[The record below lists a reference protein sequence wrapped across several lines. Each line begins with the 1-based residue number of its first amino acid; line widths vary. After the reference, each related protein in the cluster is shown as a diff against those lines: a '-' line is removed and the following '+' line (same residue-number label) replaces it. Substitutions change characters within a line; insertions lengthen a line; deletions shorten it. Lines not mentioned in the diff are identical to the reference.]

1 MKEKKSIF
9 IWNRKRAA
17 AAIVVIAAI
26 LILTAFTAYGS
37 GADTLGITLGVLLG
51 IGAGVFVLL
60 NIRLGK
66 VLSAVLYLLLP
77 LAVVCALENYTHVI
91 TDLAP
96 LILVLNL
103 LFFYVLYGLLAALT
117 GSVSMGFKL
126 ATLVPML
133 FGLTNYFVVSFRGS
147 PIVPWDLLSLG
158 TAVSVA
164 DNYEFVLSWKAF
176 YSILA
181 FLWMILISSKSTVKL
196 GRKKLRVISIAAY
209 AVLMGLYVGEIQNS
223 AVQSFFGMDTTL
235 FTLNVLYRN
244 NGIAAAFLG
253 NLRFLNIEQPSGY
266 SVEKVE
272 ELMQQVEASAE
283 NETEA
288 AGTEAAATQ
297 VGTDATAETEAAA
310 VQDKKNA
317 AGETKQTDAA
327 QTETAATTD
336 QSETQQSGSGTS
348 ATAETTKSTTTGQ
361 YPNIVVIM
369 DEAFSDLSVWGDF
382 ATSEEVMPFFKSLQ
396 QEAVGGEV
404 YVSVKG
410 GNTANTEFEF
420 LTGDTMG
427 FLPKGSVPY
436 QQYINDETPS
446 LASYLKTLG
455 YSTTAIHPYN
465 RSGWDRDTVYENFG
479 FDEFL
484 DKDSFS
490 SPYRL
495 RGYISDK
502 SAFDKI
508 KEQFSIK
515 GDDERKFI
523 FEVTMQNHGGYSR
536 ETPDFNIYLTL
547 PEVTNKT
554 TSVVATEK
562 YLTLINQTDRAL
574 EELINYFKEQEE
586 PVIVV
591 MFGDHQPSDYIT
603 NVIQRICGVTAS
615 DSLADLEQ
623 GYRVPFMMWSNYGLE
638 HKYYDGIS
646 VNYLSSILM
655 ENAGIPLTGYQTFL
669 KNLME
674 TLPVINANV
683 YRDADGNFYN
693 YEDDAYSEELND
705 YQMLQYNHLVDKKH
719 RDSTF
724 FGS

>member
-1 MKEKKSIF
+1 MNKKKSIF
-9 IWNRKRAA
+9 IWNRKQAA
-17 AAIVVIAAI
+17 AAIVATAAI

-37 GADTLGITLGVLLG
+37 GMDTLGITLGVLLG
-51 IGAGVFVLL
+51 IAAGAFVLL
-60 NIRLGK
+60 NIRFGK
-66 VLSAVLYLLLP
+66 ILSAMLYLLLP

-103 LFFYVLYGLLAALT
+103 LFFYVLYGLLTALT
-117 GSVSMGFKL
+117 GSVRMGFRL

-147 PIVPWDLLSLG
+147 PIVPWDLLSFG
-158 TAVSVA
+158 TAASVA

-176 YSILA
+176 YSVLA
-181 FLWMILISSKSTVKL
+181 FIWMILLSSKSTVKL

-209 AVLMGLYVGEIQNS
+209 VALMFLYVGEIQNS

-266 SVEKVE
+266 SVDKVE
-272 ELMQQVEASAE
+272 ALMKQVEADEQGEEDAK
-283 NETEA
+283 NEPETDAQGE
-288 AGTEAAATQ
+288 TVQATQ
-297 VGTDATAETEAAA
+297 AETNATAETEAPA
-310 VQDKKNA
+310 
-317 AGETKQTDAA
+317 
-327 QTETAATTD
+327 
-336 QSETQQSGSGTS
+336 SS
-348 ATAETTKSTTTGQ
+348 GQ

-369 DEAFSDLSVWGDF
+369 NEAFSDLSVWGDF

-396 QEAVGGEV
+396 QEAVGGEL

-427 FLPKGSVPY
+427 FLPKGSIPY

-465 RSGWDRDTVYENFG
+465 RTGWDRDTVYEKFG

-508 KEQFSIK
+508 REQFSIK

-547 PEVTNKT
+547 PEVTGKT

-574 EELINYFKEQEE
+574 EELIDYFKEQDE

-603 NVIQRICGVTAS
+603 NVIQRICGATTS

-623 GYRVPFMMWSNYGLE
+623 GYRVPFVMWSNYGLE

-669 KNLME
+669 KKLME

-693 YEDDAYSEELND
+693 YEDDAYSGELKD

-719 RDSTF
+719 RDDAF

>member
-1 MKEKKSIF
+1 MNKKKSIF
-9 IWNRKRAA
+9 IWNRKQAA
-17 AAIVVIAAI
+17 AAIVATAAI

-37 GADTLGITLGVLLG
+37 GMDTLGITLGVLLG
-51 IGAGVFVLL
+51 IAAGAFVLL
-60 NIRLGK
+60 NIRFGK
-66 VLSAVLYLLLP
+66 ILSAMLYLLLP

-103 LFFYVLYGLLAALT
+103 LFFYVLYGLLTALT
-117 GSVSMGFKL
+117 GSVRMGFRL

-147 PIVPWDLLSLG
+147 PIVPWDLLSFG
-158 TAVSVA
+158 TAASVA

-176 YSILA
+176 YSVLA
-181 FLWMILISSKSTVKL
+181 FIWMILLSSKSTVRL

-209 AVLMGLYVGEIQNS
+209 AALMFLYVGEIQNS

-266 SVEKVE
+266 SVDKVE
-272 ELMQQVEASAE
+272 ALMKQVEADEQDEEDAK
-283 NETEA
+283 NEPETDAQGE
-288 AGTEAAATQ
+288 TVQATQ
-297 VGTDATAETEAAA
+297 GETNATAETEAPA
-310 VQDKKNA
+310 
-317 AGETKQTDAA
+317 
-327 QTETAATTD
+327 
-336 QSETQQSGSGTS
+336 SS
-348 ATAETTKSTTTGQ
+348 GQ

-369 DEAFSDLSVWGDF
+369 NEAFSDLSVWGDF

-396 QEAVGGEV
+396 QEAVGGEL

-427 FLPKGSVPY
+427 FLPKGSIPY

-465 RSGWDRDTVYENFG
+465 RTGWDRDTVYEKFG

-508 KEQFSIK
+508 REQFSIK

-547 PEVTNKT
+547 PEVTGKT

-574 EELINYFKEQEE
+574 EELIDYFKEQDE

-603 NVIQRICGVTAS
+603 NVIQRICGATTS

-623 GYRVPFMMWSNYGLE
+623 GYRVPFVMWSNYGLE

-646 VNYLSSILM
+646 VNYLSGILM

-669 KNLME
+669 KKLME

-693 YEDDAYSEELND
+693 YEDDAYSGELKD

-719 RDSTF
+719 RDDAF

>member
-1 MKEKKSIF
+1 MNKKKSIF
-9 IWNRKRAA
+9 IWNRKQAA
-17 AAIVVIAAI
+17 AAIVATAAI

-37 GADTLGITLGVLLG
+37 GMDTLGITLGVLLG
-51 IGAGVFVLL
+51 IAAGAFVLL
-60 NIRLGK
+60 NIRFGK
-66 VLSAVLYLLLP
+66 ILSAMLYLLLP

-103 LFFYVLYGLLAALT
+103 LFFYVLYGLLTALT
-117 GSVSMGFKL
+117 GSVRMGFRL

-147 PIVPWDLLSLG
+147 PIVPWDLLSFG
-158 TAVSVA
+158 TAASVA

-176 YSILA
+176 YSVLA
-181 FLWMILISSKSTVKL
+181 FIWMILLSSKSTVRL

-209 AVLMGLYVGEIQNS
+209 AALMFLYVGEIQNS

-266 SVEKVE
+266 SVDKVE
-272 ELMQQVEASAE
+272 ALMKQVEADEQDEEDAK
-283 NETEA
+283 NEPETDAQGE
-288 AGTEAAATQ
+288 TVQATQ
-297 VGTDATAETEAAA
+297 GETNATAETEAPA
-310 VQDKKNA
+310 
-317 AGETKQTDAA
+317 
-327 QTETAATTD
+327 
-336 QSETQQSGSGTS
+336 SS
-348 ATAETTKSTTTGQ
+348 GQ

-369 DEAFSDLSVWGDF
+369 NEAFSDLSVWGDF

-396 QEAVGGEV
+396 QEAVGGEL

-427 FLPKGSVPY
+427 FLPKGSIPY

-465 RSGWDRDTVYENFG
+465 RTGWDRDTVYEKFG

-508 KEQFSIK
+508 REQFSIK

-547 PEVTNKT
+547 PEVTGKT

-574 EELINYFKEQEE
+574 EELIDYFKEQDE

-603 NVIQRICGVTAS
+603 NVIQRICGATTS

-623 GYRVPFMMWSNYGLE
+623 GYRVPFVMWSNYGLE

-646 VNYLSSILM
+646 VNYLSGILM

-669 KNLME
+669 KKLME

-693 YEDDAYSEELND
+693 YEDDAYSGELKD

-719 RDSTF
+719 RDDTF

>member
-1 MKEKKSIF
+1 MNKKKSIF
-9 IWNRKRAA
+9 IWNRKQAA
-17 AAIVVIAAI
+17 AAIVATAAI

-37 GADTLGITLGVLLG
+37 GMDTLGITFGVLLG
-51 IGAGVFVLL
+51 IAAGAFVLL
-60 NIRLGK
+60 NIRFGK
-66 VLSAVLYLLLP
+66 ILSAMMYLLLP

-103 LFFYVLYGLLAALT
+103 LFFYVLYGLLTALT
-117 GSVSMGFKL
+117 GSVRMGFRL

-133 FGLTNYFVVSFRGS
+133 FGLTNYFVVSFCGS
-147 PIVPWDLLSLG
+147 PIVPWDLLSFG
-158 TAVSVA
+158 TAASVA

-176 YSILA
+176 YSVLA
-181 FLWMILISSKSTVKL
+181 FIWMILLSSKSTVRL

-209 AVLMGLYVGEIQNS
+209 AALMFLYVGEIQNS

-266 SVEKVE
+266 SVDKVE
-272 ELMQQVEASAE
+272 ALMKQVEE
-283 NETEA
+283 NAKNEPETDAQGE
-288 AGTEAAATQ
+288 TVQATQ
-297 VGTDATAETEAAA
+297 AETNATAETEAPA
-310 VQDKKNA
+310 
-317 AGETKQTDAA
+317 
-327 QTETAATTD
+327 
-336 QSETQQSGSGTS
+336 SS
-348 ATAETTKSTTTGQ
+348 GQ

-369 DEAFSDLSVWGDF
+369 NEAFSDLSVWGDF

-396 QEAVGGEV
+396 QEAVGGEL

-427 FLPKGSVPY
+427 FLPKGSIPY

-465 RSGWDRDTVYENFG
+465 RTGWDRDTVYEKFG

-508 KEQFSIK
+508 REQFSIK

-547 PEVTNKT
+547 PEVTGKT

-574 EELINYFKEQEE
+574 EELIDYFKEQDE

-603 NVIQRICGVTAS
+603 NVIQRICGATTS

-623 GYRVPFMMWSNYGLE
+623 GYRVPFVMWSNYGLE

-669 KNLME
+669 KKLME

-693 YEDDAYSEELND
+693 YEDDAYSGELKD

-719 RDSTF
+719 RDDAF

>member
-1 MKEKKSIF
+1 MNKKKSIF
-9 IWNRKRAA
+9 IWNRKQAA
-17 AAIVVIAAI
+17 AAIVATAAI

-37 GADTLGITLGVLLG
+37 GMDTLGITLGVLLG
-51 IGAGVFVLL
+51 IAAGAFVLL
-60 NIRLGK
+60 NIRFGK
-66 VLSAVLYLLLP
+66 ILSAMMYLLLP

-103 LFFYVLYGLLAALT
+103 LFFYVLYGLLTALT
-117 GSVSMGFKL
+117 GSVRMGFRL

-147 PIVPWDLLSLG
+147 PIVPWDLLSFG
-158 TAVSVA
+158 TAASVA

-176 YSILA
+176 YSVLA
-181 FLWMILISSKSTVKL
+181 FIWMILLSSKSTVRL

-209 AVLMGLYVGEIQNS
+209 AALMFLYVGEIQNS

-266 SVEKVE
+266 SVDKVE
-272 ELMQQVEASAE
+272 ALMKQVEADEQGEEDAK
-283 NETEA
+283 NEPETDAQGE
-288 AGTEAAATQ
+288 TVQATQ
-297 VGTDATAETEAAA
+297 AETNATAETEAPA
-310 VQDKKNA
+310 
-317 AGETKQTDAA
+317 
-327 QTETAATTD
+327 
-336 QSETQQSGSGTS
+336 SS
-348 ATAETTKSTTTGQ
+348 GQ

-369 DEAFSDLSVWGDF
+369 NEAFSDLSVWGDF

-396 QEAVGGEV
+396 QEAVGGEL

-427 FLPKGSVPY
+427 FLPKGSIPY

-465 RSGWDRDTVYENFG
+465 RTGWDRDTVYEKFG

-508 KEQFSIK
+508 REQFSIK

-547 PEVTNKT
+547 PEVTGKT

-574 EELINYFKEQEE
+574 EELIDYFKEQDE

-603 NVIQRICGVTAS
+603 NVIQRICGATTS

-623 GYRVPFMMWSNYGLE
+623 GYRVPFVMWSNYGLE

-669 KNLME
+669 KKLME

-693 YEDDAYSEELND
+693 YEDDAYSGELKD

-719 RDSTF
+719 RDDAF

>member
-1 MKEKKSIF
+1 MNKKKSIF
-9 IWNRKRAA
+9 IWNRKQAA
-17 AAIVVIAAI
+17 AAIVATAAI

-37 GADTLGITLGVLLG
+37 GMDTLGITLGVLLG
-51 IGAGVFVLL
+51 IAAGAFVLL
-60 NIRLGK
+60 NIRFGK
-66 VLSAVLYLLLP
+66 ILSAMLYLLLP

-103 LFFYVLYGLLAALT
+103 LFFYVLYGLLTALT
-117 GSVSMGFKL
+117 GSVRMGFRL

-147 PIVPWDLLSLG
+147 PIVPWDLLSFG
-158 TAVSVA
+158 TAASVA

-176 YSILA
+176 YSVLA
-181 FLWMILISSKSTVKL
+181 FIWMILLSSKSTVRL

-209 AVLMGLYVGEIQNS
+209 AALMFLYVGEIQNS

-266 SVEKVE
+266 SVDKVE
-272 ELMQQVEASAE
+272 ALMKQVEADEQGEEDAK
-283 NETEA
+283 NEPETDAQGE
-288 AGTEAAATQ
+288 TVQATQ
-297 VGTDATAETEAAA
+297 AETNATAETEAPA
-310 VQDKKNA
+310 
-317 AGETKQTDAA
+317 
-327 QTETAATTD
+327 
-336 QSETQQSGSGTS
+336 SS
-348 ATAETTKSTTTGQ
+348 GQ

-369 DEAFSDLSVWGDF
+369 NEAFSDLSVWGDF

-396 QEAVGGEV
+396 QEAVGGEL

-427 FLPKGSVPY
+427 FLPKGSIPY

-465 RSGWDRDTVYENFG
+465 RTGWDRDTVYEKFG

-508 KEQFSIK
+508 REQFSIK

-547 PEVTNKT
+547 PEVTGKT

-574 EELINYFKEQEE
+574 EELIDYFKEQDE

-603 NVIQRICGVTAS
+603 NVIQRICGATTS

-623 GYRVPFMMWSNYGLE
+623 GYRVPFVMWSNYGLE

-669 KNLME
+669 KKLME

-693 YEDDAYSEELND
+693 YEDDAYSGELKD

-719 RDSTF
+719 RDDAF

>member
-1 MKEKKSIF
+1 MNKKKSIF
-9 IWNRKRAA
+9 IWNRKQAA
-17 AAIVVIAAI
+17 AAIVATAAI

-37 GADTLGITLGVLLG
+37 GMDTLGITFGVLLG
-51 IGAGVFVLL
+51 IAAGAFVLL
-60 NIRLGK
+60 NIRFGK
-66 VLSAVLYLLLP
+66 ILSAMMYLLLP

-103 LFFYVLYGLLAALT
+103 LFFYVLYGLLTALT
-117 GSVSMGFKL
+117 GSVRMGFRL

-147 PIVPWDLLSLG
+147 PIVPWDLLSFG
-158 TAVSVA
+158 TAASVA

-176 YSILA
+176 YSVLA
-181 FLWMILISSKSTVKL
+181 FIWMILLSSKSTVRL

-209 AVLMGLYVGEIQNS
+209 AALMFLYVGEIQNS

-266 SVEKVE
+266 SVDKVE
-272 ELMQQVEASAE
+272 ALMKQVEE
-283 NETEA
+283 NAKNEPETDAQGE
-288 AGTEAAATQ
+288 TVQATQ
-297 VGTDATAETEAAA
+297 GETVQATQAETNATAETEAPA
-310 VQDKKNA
+310 
-317 AGETKQTDAA
+317 
-327 QTETAATTD
+327 
-336 QSETQQSGSGTS
+336 SS
-348 ATAETTKSTTTGQ
+348 GQ

-369 DEAFSDLSVWGDF
+369 NEAFSDLSVWGDF

-396 QEAVGGEV
+396 QEAVGGEL

-427 FLPKGSVPY
+427 FLPKGSIPY

-465 RSGWDRDTVYENFG
+465 RTGWDRDTVYEKFG

-508 KEQFSIK
+508 REQFSIK

-547 PEVTNKT
+547 PEVTGKT

-574 EELINYFKEQEE
+574 EELIDYFKEQDE

-603 NVIQRICGVTAS
+603 NVIQRICGATTS

-623 GYRVPFMMWSNYGLE
+623 GYRVPFVMWSNYGLE

-669 KNLME
+669 KKLME

-693 YEDDAYSEELND
+693 YEDDAYSGELKD

-719 RDSTF
+719 RDDAF

>member
-1 MKEKKSIF
+1 MNKKKSIF
-9 IWNRKRAA
+9 IWNRKQAA
-17 AAIVVIAAI
+17 AAIVATAAI

-37 GADTLGITLGVLLG
+37 GMDTLGITLGVLLG
-51 IGAGVFVLL
+51 IAAGAFVLL
-60 NIRLGK
+60 DIRFGK
-66 VLSAVLYLLLP
+66 ILSAMLYLLLP

-103 LFFYVLYGLLAALT
+103 LFFYVLYGLLTALT
-117 GSVSMGFKL
+117 GSVRMGFRL

-147 PIVPWDLLSLG
+147 PIVPWDLLSFG
-158 TAVSVA
+158 TAASVA

-176 YSILA
+176 YSVLA
-181 FLWMILISSKSTVKL
+181 FIWMILLSSKSTVKL

-209 AVLMGLYVGEIQNS
+209 AALMFLYVGEIQNS

-266 SVEKVE
+266 SVDKVE
-272 ELMQQVEASAE
+272 ALMKQVEADEQGEGDAK
-283 NETEA
+283 NEPETDAQGE
-288 AGTEAAATQ
+288 TVQATQ
-297 VGTDATAETEAAA
+297 AETNATAETEAPA
-310 VQDKKNA
+310 
-317 AGETKQTDAA
+317 
-327 QTETAATTD
+327 
-336 QSETQQSGSGTS
+336 SS
-348 ATAETTKSTTTGQ
+348 GQ

-369 DEAFSDLSVWGDF
+369 NEAFSDLSVWGDF

-396 QEAVGGEV
+396 QEAVGGEL

-427 FLPKGSVPY
+427 FLPKGSIPY

-465 RSGWDRDTVYENFG
+465 RTGWDRDTVYEKFG

-508 KEQFSIK
+508 REQFSIK

-547 PEVTNKT
+547 PEVTGKT

-574 EELINYFKEQEE
+574 EELIDYFKEQDE

-603 NVIQRICGVTAS
+603 NVIQRICGATTS

-623 GYRVPFMMWSNYGLE
+623 GYRVPFVMWSNYGLE

-669 KNLME
+669 KKLME

-693 YEDDAYSEELND
+693 YEDDAYSGELKD

-719 RDSTF
+719 RDDAF

>member
-1 MKEKKSIF
+1 MNKKKSIF
-9 IWNRKRAA
+9 IWNKKQAA
-17 AAIVVIAAI
+17 AAIVATAAI

-37 GADTLGITLGVLLG
+37 GMDTLGITLGVLLG
-51 IGAGVFVLL
+51 IAAGAFVLL
-60 NIRLGK
+60 DIRFGK
-66 VLSAVLYLLLP
+66 ILSAMLYLMLP

-103 LFFYVLYGLLAALT
+103 LFFYVLYGLLTALT
-117 GSVSMGFKL
+117 GSVRMGFRF

-147 PIVPWDLLSLG
+147 PIVPWDLLSFG
-158 TAVSVA
+158 TAASVA

-176 YSILA
+176 YSVLA
-181 FLWMILISSKSTVKL
+181 FIWMILLSSKSTVKL

-209 AVLMGLYVGEIQNS
+209 AALMFLYVGEIQNS

-266 SVEKVE
+266 SVDKVE
-272 ELMQQVEASAE
+272 ALMKQVEVDEQGEEDAK
-283 NETEA
+283 NEPETDAQGE
-288 AGTEAAATQ
+288 TVQATQ
-297 VGTDATAETEAAA
+297 AKTNATAETEAPAS
-310 VQDKKNA
+310 
-317 AGETKQTDAA
+317 
-327 QTETAATTD
+327 
-336 QSETQQSGSGTS
+336 SE
-348 ATAETTKSTTTGQ
+348 Q

-369 DEAFSDLSVWGDF
+369 NEAFSDLSVWGDF
-382 ATSEEVMPFFKSLQ
+382 VTSEEVMPFFKSLQ
-396 QEAVGGEV
+396 QEAVGGEL

-427 FLPKGSVPY
+427 FLPKGSIPY

-465 RSGWDRDTVYENFG
+465 RTGWDRDTVYEKFG

-508 KEQFSIK
+508 REQFSIK

-547 PEVTNKT
+547 PEVTGKT

-574 EELINYFKEQEE
+574 EELIDYFKEQDE

-603 NVIQRICGVTAS
+603 NVIQRICGATTS

-623 GYRVPFMMWSNYGLE
+623 GYRVPFVMWSNYGLE

-669 KNLME
+669 KKLME

-693 YEDDAYSEELND
+693 YEDDAYSGELKD

-719 RDSTF
+719 RDDTF

>member
-1 MKEKKSIF
+1 MNKKKSIF
-9 IWNRKRAA
+9 IWNRKQAA
-17 AAIVVIAAI
+17 AAIVATAAI

-37 GADTLGITLGVLLG
+37 GMDTLGITLGVLLG
-51 IGAGVFVLL
+51 IAAGAFVLL
-60 NIRLGK
+60 NIRFGK
-66 VLSAVLYLLLP
+66 ILSAMLYLLLP

-103 LFFYVLYGLLAALT
+103 LFFYVLYGLLTALT
-117 GSVSMGFKL
+117 GSVRMGFRL

-147 PIVPWDLLSLG
+147 PIVPWDLLSFG
-158 TAVSVA
+158 TAASVA

-176 YSILA
+176 YSVLA
-181 FLWMILISSKSTVKL
+181 FIWMILLSSKSTVKL

-209 AVLMGLYVGEIQNS
+209 AALMFLYVGEIQNS

-266 SVEKVE
+266 SVDKVE
-272 ELMQQVEASAE
+272 ALMKQVEADEQGEEDAK
-283 NETEA
+283 NEPETDAQGE
-288 AGTEAAATQ
+288 TVQATQ
-297 VGTDATAETEAAA
+297 GETNATAETEAPA
-310 VQDKKNA
+310 
-317 AGETKQTDAA
+317 
-327 QTETAATTD
+327 
-336 QSETQQSGSGTS
+336 SS
-348 ATAETTKSTTTGQ
+348 GQ

-369 DEAFSDLSVWGDF
+369 NEAFSDLSVWGDF

-396 QEAVGGEV
+396 QEAVGGEL

-427 FLPKGSVPY
+427 FLPKGSIPY

-465 RSGWDRDTVYENFG
+465 RTGWDRDTVYEKFG

-508 KEQFSIK
+508 REQFSIK

-547 PEVTNKT
+547 PEVTGKT

-574 EELINYFKEQEE
+574 EELIDYFKEQDE

-603 NVIQRICGVTAS
+603 NVIQRICGATTS

-623 GYRVPFMMWSNYGLE
+623 GYRVPFVMWSNYGLE

-669 KNLME
+669 KKLME

-693 YEDDAYSEELND
+693 YEDDAYSGELKD

-719 RDSTF
+719 RDDTF

>member
-1 MKEKKSIF
+1 MNKKKSIF
-9 IWNRKRAA
+9 IWNRKQAA
-17 AAIVVIAAI
+17 AAIVATAAI

-37 GADTLGITLGVLLG
+37 GMDTLGITFGVLLG
-51 IGAGVFVLL
+51 IAAGAFVLL
-60 NIRLGK
+60 NIRFGK
-66 VLSAVLYLLLP
+66 ILSAMLYLLLP

-103 LFFYVLYGLLAALT
+103 LFFYVLYGLLTALT
-117 GSVSMGFKL
+117 GSVRMGFRF

-147 PIVPWDLLSLG
+147 PIVPWDLLSFG
-158 TAVSVA
+158 TAASVA

-176 YSILA
+176 YSVLA
-181 FLWMILISSKSTVKL
+181 FIWMILLSSKSTVKL

-209 AVLMGLYVGEIQNS
+209 AALMFLYVGEIQNS

-266 SVEKVE
+266 SVDKVE
-272 ELMQQVEASAE
+272 ALMKQVEVDEQGEEDAK
-283 NETEA
+283 NEPETDAQGE
-288 AGTEAAATQ
+288 TVQATQ
-297 VGTDATAETEAAA
+297 AKTNATAETEAPAS
-310 VQDKKNA
+310 
-317 AGETKQTDAA
+317 
-327 QTETAATTD
+327 
-336 QSETQQSGSGTS
+336 SE
-348 ATAETTKSTTTGQ
+348 Q

-369 DEAFSDLSVWGDF
+369 NEAFSDLSVWGDF
-382 ATSEEVMPFFKSLQ
+382 VTSEEVMPFFKSLQ
-396 QEAVGGEV
+396 QEAVGGEL

-427 FLPKGSVPY
+427 FLPKGSIPY

-465 RSGWDRDTVYENFG
+465 RTGWDRDTVYEKFG

-508 KEQFSIK
+508 REQFSIK

-547 PEVTNKT
+547 PEVTGKT

-574 EELINYFKEQEE
+574 EELIDYFKEQDE

-603 NVIQRICGVTAS
+603 NVIQRICGATTS

-623 GYRVPFMMWSNYGLE
+623 GYRVPFVMWSNYGLE

-669 KNLME
+669 KKLME

-693 YEDDAYSEELND
+693 YEDDAYSGELKD

-719 RDSTF
+719 RDDAF

>member
-1 MKEKKSIF
+1 MNKKKSIF
-9 IWNRKRAA
+9 IWNRKQAA
-17 AAIVVIAAI
+17 AAIVATAAI

-37 GADTLGITLGVLLG
+37 GMDTLGITLGVLLG
-51 IGAGVFVLL
+51 IAAGAFVLL
-60 NIRLGK
+60 NIRFGK
-66 VLSAVLYLLLP
+66 ILSAMLYLLLP

-103 LFFYVLYGLLAALT
+103 LFFYVLYGLLTALT
-117 GSVSMGFKL
+117 GSVRMGFRL

-147 PIVPWDLLSLG
+147 PIVPWDLLSFG
-158 TAVSVA
+158 TAASVA

-176 YSILA
+176 YSVLA
-181 FLWMILISSKSTVKL
+181 FIWMILLSSKSTVKL

-209 AVLMGLYVGEIQNS
+209 AALMFLYVGEIQNS

-266 SVEKVE
+266 SVDKVE
-272 ELMQQVEASAE
+272 ALMKQVEADEQGEEDAK
-283 NETEA
+283 NEPETDAQGE
-288 AGTEAAATQ
+288 TVQATQ
-297 VGTDATAETEAAA
+297 AETNATAETEAPA
-310 VQDKKNA
+310 
-317 AGETKQTDAA
+317 
-327 QTETAATTD
+327 
-336 QSETQQSGSGTS
+336 SS
-348 ATAETTKSTTTGQ
+348 GQ

-369 DEAFSDLSVWGDF
+369 NEAFSDLSVWGDF

-396 QEAVGGEV
+396 QEAVGGEL

-427 FLPKGSVPY
+427 FLPKGSIPY

-465 RSGWDRDTVYENFG
+465 RTGWDRDTVYEKFG

-508 KEQFSIK
+508 REQFSIK

-547 PEVTNKT
+547 PEVTGKT

-574 EELINYFKEQEE
+574 EELIDYFKEQDE

-603 NVIQRICGVTAS
+603 NVIQRICGATTS

-623 GYRVPFMMWSNYGLE
+623 GYRVPFVMWSNYGLE

-669 KNLME
+669 KKLME

-693 YEDDAYSEELND
+693 YEDDAYSGELKD

-719 RDSTF
+719 RDDMF

>member
-1 MKEKKSIF
+1 MNKKKSIF
-9 IWNRKRAA
+9 IWNRKQAA
-17 AAIVVIAAI
+17 AAIVATAAI

-37 GADTLGITLGVLLG
+37 GMDTLGITLGVLLG
-51 IGAGVFVLL
+51 IAAGAFVLL
-60 NIRLGK
+60 NIRFGK
-66 VLSAVLYLLLP
+66 ILSAMLYLLLP

-103 LFFYVLYGLLAALT
+103 LFFYVLYGLLTALT
-117 GSVSMGFKL
+117 GSVRMGFRL

-147 PIVPWDLLSLG
+147 PIVPWDLLSFG
-158 TAVSVA
+158 TAASVA

-176 YSILA
+176 YSVLA
-181 FLWMILISSKSTVKL
+181 FIWMILFSSKSTVKL

-209 AVLMGLYVGEIQNS
+209 AALMFLYVGEIQNS

-266 SVEKVE
+266 SVDKVE
-272 ELMQQVEASAE
+272 ALMKQVEADEQGEEDAK
-283 NETEA
+283 NEPETDAQGE
-288 AGTEAAATQ
+288 TVQATQ
-297 VGTDATAETEAAA
+297 AETNATAETEAPA
-310 VQDKKNA
+310 
-317 AGETKQTDAA
+317 
-327 QTETAATTD
+327 
-336 QSETQQSGSGTS
+336 SS
-348 ATAETTKSTTTGQ
+348 GQ

-369 DEAFSDLSVWGDF
+369 NEAFSDLSVWGDF

-396 QEAVGGEV
+396 QEAVGGEL

-427 FLPKGSVPY
+427 FLPKGSIPY

-465 RSGWDRDTVYENFG
+465 RTGWDRDTVYEKFG

-508 KEQFSIK
+508 REQFSIK

-547 PEVTNKT
+547 PEVTGKT

-574 EELINYFKEQEE
+574 EELIDYFKEQDE

-603 NVIQRICGVTAS
+603 NVIQRICGATTS

-623 GYRVPFMMWSNYGLE
+623 GYRVPFVMWSNYGLE

-669 KNLME
+669 KKLME

-693 YEDDAYSEELND
+693 YEDDAYSGELKD
-705 YQMLQYNHLVDKKH
+705 YQMLQYNHLVEKKH
-719 RDSTF
+719 RDDTF

>member
-1 MKEKKSIF
+1 MNKKKSIF
-9 IWNRKRAA
+9 IWNRKQAA
-17 AAIVVIAAI
+17 AAIVATAAI

-37 GADTLGITLGVLLG
+37 GMDTLGITLGVLLG
-51 IGAGVFVLL
+51 IAAGAFVLL
-60 NIRLGK
+60 DIRFGK
-66 VLSAVLYLLLP
+66 ILSAMLYLLLP

-103 LFFYVLYGLLAALT
+103 LFFYVLYGLLTALT
-117 GSVSMGFKL
+117 GSVRMGFRL

-147 PIVPWDLLSLG
+147 PIVPWDLLSFG
-158 TAVSVA
+158 TAASVA

-176 YSILA
+176 YSVLA
-181 FLWMILISSKSTVKL
+181 FIWMILLSSKSTVKL

-209 AVLMGLYVGEIQNS
+209 AALMFLYVGEIQNS

-266 SVEKVE
+266 SVDKVE
-272 ELMQQVEASAE
+272 ALMKQVEADEQGEGDAK
-283 NETEA
+283 NEPETDAQGE
-288 AGTEAAATQ
+288 TVQATQ
-297 VGTDATAETEAAA
+297 GETVQATQAETNATAETEAPA
-310 VQDKKNA
+310 
-317 AGETKQTDAA
+317 
-327 QTETAATTD
+327 
-336 QSETQQSGSGTS
+336 SS
-348 ATAETTKSTTTGQ
+348 GQ

-369 DEAFSDLSVWGDF
+369 NEAFSDLSVWGDF

-396 QEAVGGEV
+396 QEAVGGEL

-427 FLPKGSVPY
+427 FLPKGSIPY

-465 RSGWDRDTVYENFG
+465 RTGWDRDTVYEKFG

-508 KEQFSIK
+508 REQFSIK

-547 PEVTNKT
+547 PEVTGKT

-574 EELINYFKEQEE
+574 EELIDYFKEQDE

-603 NVIQRICGVTAS
+603 NVIQRICGATTS

-623 GYRVPFMMWSNYGLE
+623 GYRVPFVMWSNYGLE

-669 KNLME
+669 KKLME

-693 YEDDAYSEELND
+693 YEDDAYSGELKD

-719 RDSTF
+719 RDDAF

>member
-1 MKEKKSIF
+1 MNKKKSIF
-9 IWNRKRAA
+9 IWNRKQAA
-17 AAIVVIAAI
+17 AAIVATAAI

-37 GADTLGITLGVLLG
+37 GMDTLGITLGVLLG
-51 IGAGVFVLL
+51 IAAGAFVLL
-60 NIRLGK
+60 NIRFGK
-66 VLSAVLYLLLP
+66 ILSAMLYLLLP

-103 LFFYVLYGLLAALT
+103 LFFYVLYGLLTALT
-117 GSVSMGFKL
+117 GSVRMGFRL

-147 PIVPWDLLSLG
+147 PIVPWDLLSFG
-158 TAVSVA
+158 TAASVA

-176 YSILA
+176 YSVLA
-181 FLWMILISSKSTVKL
+181 FIWMILLSSKSTVRL

-209 AVLMGLYVGEIQNS
+209 AALMFLYVGEIQNS

-266 SVEKVE
+266 SVDKVE
-272 ELMQQVEASAE
+272 ALMKQVEADEQGEEDAK
-283 NETEA
+283 NEPETDAQGE
-288 AGTEAAATQ
+288 TVQATQ
-297 VGTDATAETEAAA
+297 AETVQATQGETVQATQGETNATAETEAPA
-310 VQDKKNA
+310 
-317 AGETKQTDAA
+317 
-327 QTETAATTD
+327 
-336 QSETQQSGSGTS
+336 SS
-348 ATAETTKSTTTGQ
+348 GQ

-369 DEAFSDLSVWGDF
+369 NEAFSDLSVWGDF

-396 QEAVGGEV
+396 QEAVGGEL

-427 FLPKGSVPY
+427 FLPKGSIPY

-465 RSGWDRDTVYENFG
+465 RTGWDRDTVYEKFG

-508 KEQFSIK
+508 REQFSIK

-547 PEVTNKT
+547 PEVTGKT

-574 EELINYFKEQEE
+574 EELIDYFKEQDE

-603 NVIQRICGVTAS
+603 NVIQRICGATTS

-623 GYRVPFMMWSNYGLE
+623 GYRVPFVMWSNYGLE

-669 KNLME
+669 KKLME

-693 YEDDAYSEELND
+693 YEDDAYSGELKD

-719 RDSTF
+719 RDDAF

>member
-1 MKEKKSIF
+1 MNKKKSIF
-9 IWNRKRAA
+9 IWNRKQAA
-17 AAIVVIAAI
+17 AAIVATAAI

-37 GADTLGITLGVLLG
+37 GKDTLGITLGVLLG
-51 IGAGVFVLL
+51 IAAGAFVLL
-60 NIRLGK
+60 NIRFGK
-66 VLSAVLYLLLP
+66 ILSAMLYLLLP

-103 LFFYVLYGLLAALT
+103 LFFYVLYGLLTALT
-117 GSVSMGFKL
+117 GSVRMGFRL

-147 PIVPWDLLSLG
+147 PIVPWDLLSFG
-158 TAVSVA
+158 TAASVA

-176 YSILA
+176 YSVLA
-181 FLWMILISSKSTVKL
+181 FIWMILLSSKSTVKL

-209 AVLMGLYVGEIQNS
+209 AALMFLYVGEIQNS

-266 SVEKVE
+266 SVDKVE
-272 ELMQQVEASAE
+272 ALMKQVEE
-283 NETEA
+283 NAKNEPETDAQGE
-288 AGTEAAATQ
+288 TVQATQ
-297 VGTDATAETEAAA
+297 GETVQATQGETVQATQGETNATAETEAPA
-310 VQDKKNA
+310 
-317 AGETKQTDAA
+317 
-327 QTETAATTD
+327 
-336 QSETQQSGSGTS
+336 SS
-348 ATAETTKSTTTGQ
+348 GQ

-369 DEAFSDLSVWGDF
+369 NEAFSDLSVWGDF

-396 QEAVGGEV
+396 QEAVGGEL

-427 FLPKGSVPY
+427 FLPKGSIPY

-465 RSGWDRDTVYENFG
+465 RTGWDRDTVYEKFG

-508 KEQFSIK
+508 REQFSIK

-547 PEVTNKT
+547 PEVTGKT

-574 EELINYFKEQEE
+574 EELIDYFKEQDE

-603 NVIQRICGVTAS
+603 NVIQRICGATTS

-623 GYRVPFMMWSNYGLE
+623 GYRVPFVMWSNYGLE

-669 KNLME
+669 KKLME

-693 YEDDAYSEELND
+693 YEDDAYSGELKD

-719 RDSTF
+719 RDDAF

>member
-1 MKEKKSIF
+1 MNKKKSIF
-9 IWNRKRAA
+9 IWNRKQAA
-17 AAIVVIAAI
+17 AAIVATAAI

-37 GADTLGITLGVLLG
+37 GMDTLGITLGVLLG
-51 IGAGVFVLL
+51 IAAGAFVLL
-60 NIRLGK
+60 NIRFGK
-66 VLSAVLYLLLP
+66 ILSAMLYLLLP

-103 LFFYVLYGLLAALT
+103 LFFYVLYGLLTALT
-117 GSVSMGFKL
+117 GSVRMGFRL

-147 PIVPWDLLSLG
+147 PIVPWDLLSFG
-158 TAVSVA
+158 TAASVA

-176 YSILA
+176 YSVLA
-181 FLWMILISSKSTVKL
+181 FIWMILFSSKSTVKL

-209 AVLMGLYVGEIQNS
+209 AALMFLYVGEIQNS

-266 SVEKVE
+266 SVDKVE
-272 ELMQQVEASAE
+272 ALMKQVEADEQGEEDAK
-283 NETEA
+283 NEPETDAQGE
-288 AGTEAAATQ
+288 TVQATQ
-297 VGTDATAETEAAA
+297 AETNATAETEAPA
-310 VQDKKNA
+310 
-317 AGETKQTDAA
+317 
-327 QTETAATTD
+327 
-336 QSETQQSGSGTS
+336 SS
-348 ATAETTKSTTTGQ
+348 GQ

-369 DEAFSDLSVWGDF
+369 NEAFSDLSVWGDF

-396 QEAVGGEV
+396 QEAVGGEL

-427 FLPKGSVPY
+427 FLPKGSIPY

-465 RSGWDRDTVYENFG
+465 RTGWDRDTVYEKFG

-508 KEQFSIK
+508 REQFSIK

-547 PEVTNKT
+547 PEVTGKT

-574 EELINYFKEQEE
+574 EELIDYFKEQDE

-603 NVIQRICGVTAS
+603 NVIQRICGATTS

-623 GYRVPFMMWSNYGLE
+623 GYRVPFVMWSNYGLE

-669 KNLME
+669 KKLME

-693 YEDDAYSEELND
+693 YEDDAYSGELKD

-719 RDSTF
+719 RDDTF

>member
-1 MKEKKSIF
+1 MNKKKSIF
-9 IWNRKRAA
+9 IWNRKQAA
-17 AAIVVIAAI
+17 AAIVATAAI

-37 GADTLGITLGVLLG
+37 GMDTLGITLGVLLG
-51 IGAGVFVLL
+51 IAAGAFVLL
-60 NIRLGK
+60 NIRFGK
-66 VLSAVLYLLLP
+66 ILSAMLYLLLP

-103 LFFYVLYGLLAALT
+103 LFFYVLYGLLTALT
-117 GSVSMGFKL
+117 GSVRMGFRL

-147 PIVPWDLLSLG
+147 PIVPWDLLSFG
-158 TAVSVA
+158 TAASVA

-176 YSILA
+176 YSVLA
-181 FLWMILISSKSTVKL
+181 FIWMILFSSKSTVKL

-209 AVLMGLYVGEIQNS
+209 AALMFLYVGEIQNS

-266 SVEKVE
+266 SVDKVE
-272 ELMQQVEASAE
+272 ALMKQVEADEQGEEDAK
-283 NETEA
+283 NEPETDAQGE
-288 AGTEAAATQ
+288 TVQATQ
-297 VGTDATAETEAAA
+297 AETNATAETEAPA
-310 VQDKKNA
+310 
-317 AGETKQTDAA
+317 
-327 QTETAATTD
+327 
-336 QSETQQSGSGTS
+336 SS
-348 ATAETTKSTTTGQ
+348 GQ

-369 DEAFSDLSVWGDF
+369 NEAFSDLSVWGDF

-396 QEAVGGEV
+396 QEAVGGEL

-427 FLPKGSVPY
+427 FLPKGSIPY

-465 RSGWDRDTVYENFG
+465 RTGWDRDTVYEKFG

-508 KEQFSIK
+508 REQFSIK

-547 PEVTNKT
+547 PEVTGKT

-574 EELINYFKEQEE
+574 EELIDYFKEQDE

-603 NVIQRICGVTAS
+603 NVIQRICGATTS

-623 GYRVPFMMWSNYGLE
+623 GYRVPFLMWSNYGLE

-669 KNLME
+669 KKLME

-693 YEDDAYSEELND
+693 YEDDAYSGELKD
-705 YQMLQYNHLVDKKH
+705 YQMLQYNHLVEKKH
-719 RDSTF
+719 RDDTF

>member
-1 MKEKKSIF
+1 MNKKKSIF
-9 IWNRKRAA
+9 IWNRKQAA
-17 AAIVVIAAI
+17 AAIVATAAI

-37 GADTLGITLGVLLG
+37 GMDTLGITLGMLLG
-51 IGAGVFVLL
+51 IAAGAFVLL
-60 NIRLGK
+60 NIRFGK
-66 VLSAVLYLLLP
+66 ILSAMLYLVLP

-103 LFFYVLYGLLAALT
+103 LFFYVLYGLLTALT
-117 GSVSMGFKL
+117 GSVRMGFRL

-147 PIVPWDLLSLG
+147 PIVPWDLLSFG
-158 TAVSVA
+158 TAASVA

-176 YSILA
+176 YSVLA
-181 FLWMILISSKSTVKL
+181 FIWMILLSSKSTVRL

-209 AVLMGLYVGEIQNS
+209 AALMFLYVGEIQNS

-266 SVEKVE
+266 SVDKVDA
-272 ELMQQVEASAE
+272 LMKQVEADEQGEEDAK
-283 NETEA
+283 NEPETDAQGEIVQ
-288 AGTEAAATQ
+288 ATQ
-297 VGTDATAETEAAA
+297 GETVQATQAETNATAETEAPA
-310 VQDKKNA
+310 
-317 AGETKQTDAA
+317 
-327 QTETAATTD
+327 
-336 QSETQQSGSGTS
+336 SS
-348 ATAETTKSTTTGQ
+348 GQ

-369 DEAFSDLSVWGDF
+369 NEAFSDLSVWGDF

-396 QEAVGGEV
+396 QEAVGGEL

-427 FLPKGSVPY
+427 FLPKGSIPY

-465 RSGWDRDTVYENFG
+465 RTGWDRDTVYEKFG

-508 KEQFSIK
+508 REQFSIK

-547 PEVTNKT
+547 PEVTGKT

-574 EELINYFKEQEE
+574 EELIDYFKEQDE

-603 NVIQRICGVTAS
+603 NVIQRICGATTS

-623 GYRVPFMMWSNYGLE
+623 GYRVPFVMWSNYGLE

-669 KNLME
+669 KKLME

-693 YEDDAYSEELND
+693 YEEDAYSGELKD

-719 RDSTF
+719 RDDAF

>member
-1 MKEKKSIF
+1 MNKKKSIF
-9 IWNRKRAA
+9 IWNRKQAA
-17 AAIVVIAAI
+17 AAIVATAAI

-37 GADTLGITLGVLLG
+37 GMDTLGITLGVLLG
-51 IGAGVFVLL
+51 IAAGAFVLL
-60 NIRLGK
+60 NIRFGK
-66 VLSAVLYLLLP
+66 ILSAMLYLLLP

-103 LFFYVLYGLLAALT
+103 LFFYVLYGLLTALT
-117 GSVSMGFKL
+117 GSVRMGFRL

-147 PIVPWDLLSLG
+147 PIVPWDLLSFG
-158 TAVSVA
+158 TAASVA

-176 YSILA
+176 YSVLA
-181 FLWMILISSKSTVKL
+181 FIWMILLSSKSTVKL

-209 AVLMGLYVGEIQNS
+209 AALMFLYVGEIQNS

-266 SVEKVE
+266 SVDKVE
-272 ELMQQVEASAE
+272 ALMKQLEADEQGEGDAK
-283 NETEA
+283 NEPETDAQGE
-288 AGTEAAATQ
+288 TVQATQ
-297 VGTDATAETEAAA
+297 AETNATAETEAPA
-310 VQDKKNA
+310 
-317 AGETKQTDAA
+317 
-327 QTETAATTD
+327 
-336 QSETQQSGSGTS
+336 SS
-348 ATAETTKSTTTGQ
+348 GQ

-369 DEAFSDLSVWGDF
+369 NEAFSDLSVWGDF

-396 QEAVGGEV
+396 QEVVGGEL

-427 FLPKGSVPY
+427 FLPKGSIPY

-465 RSGWDRDTVYENFG
+465 RTGWDRDTVYEKFG

-508 KEQFSIK
+508 REQFSIK

-547 PEVTNKT
+547 PEVTGKT

-574 EELINYFKEQEE
+574 EELIDYFKEQDE

-603 NVIQRICGVTAS
+603 NVIQRICGATTS

-623 GYRVPFMMWSNYGLE
+623 GYRVPFVMWSNYGLE

-669 KNLME
+669 KKLME
-674 TLPVINANV
+674 KLPVINANV

-693 YEDDAYSEELND
+693 YEDDAYSGELKD

-719 RDSTF
+719 RDDAF

>member
-1 MKEKKSIF
+1 MNKKKSIF
-9 IWNRKRAA
+9 IWNRKQAA
-17 AAIVVIAAI
+17 AAIVATAAI

-37 GADTLGITLGVLLG
+37 GMDTLGITLGVLLG
-51 IGAGVFVLL
+51 IAAGAFVLL
-60 NIRLGK
+60 DIRFGK
-66 VLSAVLYLLLP
+66 ILSAMLYLLLP

-103 LFFYVLYGLLAALT
+103 LFFYVLYGLLTALT
-117 GSVSMGFKL
+117 GSVRMGFRF

-147 PIVPWDLLSLG
+147 PIVPWDLLSFG
-158 TAVSVA
+158 TAASVA

-176 YSILA
+176 YSVLA
-181 FLWMILISSKSTVKL
+181 FIWMILLSSKSTVKL

-209 AVLMGLYVGEIQNS
+209 AALMFLYVGEIQNS

-266 SVEKVE
+266 SVDKVE
-272 ELMQQVEASAE
+272 ALMKQVEADEQGEGDAK
-283 NETEA
+283 NEPETDAQGE
-288 AGTEAAATQ
+288 TVQATQ
-297 VGTDATAETEAAA
+297 GETVQATQAETNATAETEAPA
-310 VQDKKNA
+310 
-317 AGETKQTDAA
+317 
-327 QTETAATTD
+327 
-336 QSETQQSGSGTS
+336 SS
-348 ATAETTKSTTTGQ
+348 GQ

-369 DEAFSDLSVWGDF
+369 NEAFSDLSVWGDF

-396 QEAVGGEV
+396 QEAVGGEL

-427 FLPKGSVPY
+427 FLPKGSIPY

-465 RSGWDRDTVYENFG
+465 RTGWDRDTVYEKFG

-508 KEQFSIK
+508 REQFSIK

-547 PEVTNKT
+547 PEVTGKT

-574 EELINYFKEQEE
+574 EELIDYFKEQDE

-603 NVIQRICGVTAS
+603 NVIQRICGATTS

-623 GYRVPFMMWSNYGLE
+623 GYRVPFVMWSNYGLE

-669 KNLME
+669 KKLME

-693 YEDDAYSEELND
+693 YEDDAYSGELKD

-719 RDSTF
+719 RDDAF

>member
-1 MKEKKSIF
+1 MNKKKSIF
-9 IWNRKRAA
+9 IWNRKQAA
-17 AAIVVIAAI
+17 AAIVATAAI

-37 GADTLGITLGVLLG
+37 GMDTLGITLGVLLG
-51 IGAGVFVLL
+51 IAAGAFVLL
-60 NIRLGK
+60 NIRFGK
-66 VLSAVLYLLLP
+66 ILSAMLYLLLP

-103 LFFYVLYGLLAALT
+103 LFFYVLYGLLTALT
-117 GSVSMGFKL
+117 GSVRMGFRL

-147 PIVPWDLLSLG
+147 PIVPWDLLSFG
-158 TAVSVA
+158 TAASVA

-176 YSILA
+176 YSVLA
-181 FLWMILISSKSTVKL
+181 FIWMILLSSKSTVKL

-209 AVLMGLYVGEIQNS
+209 AALMFLYVGEIQNS

-266 SVEKVE
+266 SVDKVE
-272 ELMQQVEASAE
+272 ALMKQVEADEQGEEDAK
-283 NETEA
+283 NEPETDAQGE
-288 AGTEAAATQ
+288 TVQATQ
-297 VGTDATAETEAAA
+297 AETNATAETEAPA
-310 VQDKKNA
+310 
-317 AGETKQTDAA
+317 
-327 QTETAATTD
+327 
-336 QSETQQSGSGTS
+336 SS
-348 ATAETTKSTTTGQ
+348 GQ

-369 DEAFSDLSVWGDF
+369 NEAFSDLSVWGDF

-396 QEAVGGEV
+396 QEAVGGEL

-427 FLPKGSVPY
+427 FLPKGSIPY

-465 RSGWDRDTVYENFG
+465 RTGWDRDTVYEKFG

-508 KEQFSIK
+508 REQFSIK

-547 PEVTNKT
+547 PEVTGKT

-574 EELINYFKEQEE
+574 EELIDYFKEQDE

-603 NVIQRICGVTAS
+603 NVIQRICGATTS

-623 GYRVPFMMWSNYGLE
+623 GYRVPFVMWSNYGLE

-669 KNLME
+669 KKLME

-683 YRDADGNFYN
+683 YRDVDGNFYN
-693 YEDDAYSEELND
+693 YEDDAYSGELKD

-719 RDSTF
+719 RDDTF

>member
-1 MKEKKSIF
+1 MNKKKSIF
-9 IWNRKRAA
+9 IWNRKQAA
-17 AAIVVIAAI
+17 AAIVATAAI

-37 GADTLGITLGVLLG
+37 GKDTLGITLGVLLG
-51 IGAGVFVLL
+51 IAAGAFVLL
-60 NIRLGK
+60 DIRFGK
-66 VLSAVLYLLLP
+66 ILSAMLYLLLP

-103 LFFYVLYGLLAALT
+103 LFFYVLYGLLTALT
-117 GSVSMGFKL
+117 GSVRMGFRL

-147 PIVPWDLLSLG
+147 PIVPWDLLSFG
-158 TAVSVA
+158 TAASVA

-176 YSILA
+176 YSVLA
-181 FLWMILISSKSTVKL
+181 FIWMILLSSKSTVRL

-209 AVLMGLYVGEIQNS
+209 AALMFLYVGEIQNS

-266 SVEKVE
+266 SVDKVE
-272 ELMQQVEASAE
+272 ALMKQVEADEQGEEDAK
-283 NETEA
+283 NEPETDAQGE
-288 AGTEAAATQ
+288 TVQATQ
-297 VGTDATAETEAAA
+297 GETVQATQGETNATAETEAPA
-310 VQDKKNA
+310 
-317 AGETKQTDAA
+317 
-327 QTETAATTD
+327 
-336 QSETQQSGSGTS
+336 SS
-348 ATAETTKSTTTGQ
+348 GQ

-369 DEAFSDLSVWGDF
+369 NEAFSDLSVWGDF

-396 QEAVGGEV
+396 QEAVGGEL

-427 FLPKGSVPY
+427 FLPKGSIPY

-446 LASYLKTLG
+446 LAGYLKTLG

-465 RSGWDRDTVYENFG
+465 RTGWDRDTVYEKFG

-508 KEQFSIK
+508 REQFSIK

-547 PEVTNKT
+547 PEVTGKT

-574 EELINYFKEQEE
+574 EELIDYFKEQDE

-603 NVIQRICGVTAS
+603 NVIQRICGATTS

-623 GYRVPFMMWSNYGLE
+623 GYRVPFVMWSNYGLE

-669 KNLME
+669 KKLME

-693 YEDDAYSEELND
+693 YEDDAYSGELKD

-719 RDSTF
+719 RDDAF

>member
-1 MKEKKSIF
+1 MNKKKSIF
-9 IWNRKRAA
+9 IWNRKQAA
-17 AAIVVIAAI
+17 AAIVATAAI

-37 GADTLGITLGVLLG
+37 GMDTLGITLGVLLG
-51 IGAGVFVLL
+51 IAAGAFVLL
-60 NIRLGK
+60 NIRFGK
-66 VLSAVLYLLLP
+66 ILSAMLYLLLP

-103 LFFYVLYGLLAALT
+103 LFFYVLYGLLTALT
-117 GSVSMGFKL
+117 GSVRMGFRL

-147 PIVPWDLLSLG
+147 PIVPWDLLSFG
-158 TAVSVA
+158 TAASVA

-176 YSILA
+176 YSVLA
-181 FLWMILISSKSTVKL
+181 FIWMILLSSKSTVKL

-209 AVLMGLYVGEIQNS
+209 AALMFLYVGEIQNS

-266 SVEKVE
+266 SVDKVE
-272 ELMQQVEASAE
+272 ALMKQVEADEQGEEDAK
-283 NETEA
+283 NEPETDAQGE
-288 AGTEAAATQ
+288 TVQATQ
-297 VGTDATAETEAAA
+297 GETVQATQGETVQATQGETNATAETEAPA
-310 VQDKKNA
+310 
-317 AGETKQTDAA
+317 
-327 QTETAATTD
+327 
-336 QSETQQSGSGTS
+336 SS
-348 ATAETTKSTTTGQ
+348 GQ

-369 DEAFSDLSVWGDF
+369 NEAFSDLSVWGDF

-396 QEAVGGEV
+396 QEAVGGEL

-427 FLPKGSVPY
+427 FLPKGSIPY

-446 LASYLKTLG
+446 LAGYLKTLG

-465 RSGWDRDTVYENFG
+465 RTGWDRDTVYEKFG

-508 KEQFSIK
+508 REQFSIK

-547 PEVTNKT
+547 PEVTGKT

-574 EELINYFKEQEE
+574 EELIDYFKEQDE

-603 NVIQRICGVTAS
+603 NVIQRICGATTS

-623 GYRVPFMMWSNYGLE
+623 GYRVPFVMWSNYGLE

-669 KNLME
+669 KKLME

-693 YEDDAYSEELND
+693 YEDDAYSGELKD

-719 RDSTF
+719 RDDTF

>member
-1 MKEKKSIF
+1 MNKKKSIF
-9 IWNRKRAA
+9 IWNRKQAA
-17 AAIVVIAAI
+17 AAIVATAAI

-37 GADTLGITLGVLLG
+37 GMDTLGITLGVLLG
-51 IGAGVFVLL
+51 IAAGAFVLL
-60 NIRLGK
+60 NIRFGK
-66 VLSAVLYLLLP
+66 ILSAMLYLLLP

-103 LFFYVLYGLLAALT
+103 LFFYVLYGLLTALT
-117 GSVSMGFKL
+117 GSVRMGFRL

-147 PIVPWDLLSLG
+147 PIVPWDLLSFG
-158 TAVSVA
+158 TAASVA

-176 YSILA
+176 YSVLA
-181 FLWMILISSKSTVKL
+181 FIWMILLSSKSTVKL

-209 AVLMGLYVGEIQNS
+209 AALMFLYVGEIQNS

-266 SVEKVE
+266 SVDKVE
-272 ELMQQVEASAE
+272 ELMQQVEADEQGEEDAK
-283 NETEA
+283 NEPETDAQGE
-288 AGTEAAATQ
+288 TVQATQ
-297 VGTDATAETEAAA
+297 AETNATAETEAPA
-310 VQDKKNA
+310 
-317 AGETKQTDAA
+317 
-327 QTETAATTD
+327 
-336 QSETQQSGSGTS
+336 SS
-348 ATAETTKSTTTGQ
+348 GQ

-369 DEAFSDLSVWGDF
+369 NEAFSDLSVWGDF

-396 QEAVGGEV
+396 QEAVGGEL

-427 FLPKGSVPY
+427 FLPKGSIPY

-465 RSGWDRDTVYENFG
+465 RTGWDRDTVYEKFG

-508 KEQFSIK
+508 REQFSIK

-547 PEVTNKT
+547 PEVTGKT

-574 EELINYFKEQEE
+574 EELIDYFKEQDE

-603 NVIQRICGVTAS
+603 NVIQRICGVTTS

-623 GYRVPFMMWSNYGLE
+623 GYRVPFVMWSNYGLE

-669 KNLME
+669 KKLME

-693 YEDDAYSEELND
+693 YEDDAYSGELKD

-719 RDSTF
+719 RDDAF

>member
-1 MKEKKSIF
+1 MNKKKSIF
-9 IWNRKRAA
+9 IWNRKQAA
-17 AAIVVIAAI
+17 AAIVATAAI

-37 GADTLGITLGVLLG
+37 GMDTLGITLGVLLG
-51 IGAGVFVLL
+51 IAAGAFVLL
-60 NIRLGK
+60 NIRFGK
-66 VLSAVLYLLLP
+66 ILSAMLYLLLP

-103 LFFYVLYGLLAALT
+103 LFFYVLYGLLTALT
-117 GSVSMGFKL
+117 GSVRMGFRL

-147 PIVPWDLLSLG
+147 PIVPWDLLSFG
-158 TAVSVA
+158 TAASVA

-176 YSILA
+176 YSVLA
-181 FLWMILISSKSTVKL
+181 FIWMILLSSKSTVKL

-209 AVLMGLYVGEIQNS
+209 AALMFLYVGEIQNS

-266 SVEKVE
+266 SVDKVE
-272 ELMQQVEASAE
+272 ALMKQVEE
-283 NETEA
+283 NAKNEPETDAQGE
-288 AGTEAAATQ
+288 TVQATQ
-297 VGTDATAETEAAA
+297 GETVQATQAETNATAETEAPA
-310 VQDKKNA
+310 
-317 AGETKQTDAA
+317 
-327 QTETAATTD
+327 
-336 QSETQQSGSGTS
+336 SS
-348 ATAETTKSTTTGQ
+348 GQ

-369 DEAFSDLSVWGDF
+369 NEAFSDLSVWGDF

-396 QEAVGGEV
+396 QEAVGGEL

-427 FLPKGSVPY
+427 FLPKGSIPY

-465 RSGWDRDTVYENFG
+465 RTGWDRDTVYEKFG

-508 KEQFSIK
+508 REQFSIK

-547 PEVTNKT
+547 PEVTDKT
-554 TSVVATEK
+554 TSAVATEK

-574 EELINYFKEQEE
+574 EELIDYFKEQDE

-603 NVIQRICGVTAS
+603 NVIQRICGATTS

-623 GYRVPFMMWSNYGLE
+623 GYRVPFVMWSNYGLE
-638 HKYYDGIS
+638 HKYYDGTS

-669 KNLME
+669 KKLME

-693 YEDDAYSEELND
+693 YEDDAYSGELKD

-719 RDSTF
+719 RDDAF

>member
-1 MKEKKSIF
+1 MNKKKSIF
-9 IWNRKRAA
+9 IWNRKQAA
-17 AAIVVIAAI
+17 AAIVATAAI

-37 GADTLGITLGVLLG
+37 GMDTLGITLGVLLG
-51 IGAGVFVLL
+51 IAAGAFVLL
-60 NIRLGK
+60 NIRFGK
-66 VLSAVLYLLLP
+66 ILSAMLYLLLP

-103 LFFYVLYGLLAALT
+103 LFFYVLYGLLTALT
-117 GSVSMGFKL
+117 GSVRMGFRL

-147 PIVPWDLLSLG
+147 PIVPWDLLSFG
-158 TAVSVA
+158 TAASVA

-176 YSILA
+176 YSVLA
-181 FLWMILISSKSTVKL
+181 FIWMILLSSKSTVRL

-209 AVLMGLYVGEIQNS
+209 AALMFLYVGEIQNS

-266 SVEKVE
+266 SVDKVE
-272 ELMQQVEASAE
+272 ALMKQVEADEQGEGDAK
-283 NETEA
+283 NEPETDAQGE
-288 AGTEAAATQ
+288 TVQATQ
-297 VGTDATAETEAAA
+297 GETVQATQAETNATAETEAPA
-310 VQDKKNA
+310 
-317 AGETKQTDAA
+317 
-327 QTETAATTD
+327 
-336 QSETQQSGSGTS
+336 SS
-348 ATAETTKSTTTGQ
+348 GQ

-369 DEAFSDLSVWGDF
+369 NEAFSDLSVWGDF

-396 QEAVGGEV
+396 QEAVGGEL

-427 FLPKGSVPY
+427 FLPKGSIPY

-465 RSGWDRDTVYENFG
+465 RTGWDRDTVYEKFG

-508 KEQFSIK
+508 REQFSIK

-547 PEVTNKT
+547 PEVTGKT

-574 EELINYFKEQEE
+574 EELIDYFKEQDE

-603 NVIQRICGVTAS
+603 NVIQRICGATTS

-623 GYRVPFMMWSNYGLE
+623 GYRVPFVMWSNYGLE

-669 KNLME
+669 KKLME

-693 YEDDAYSEELND
+693 YEDDAYSGELKD

-719 RDSTF
+719 RDDAF

>member
-1 MKEKKSIF
+1 MNKKKSIF
-9 IWNRKRAA
+9 IWNRKQAA
-17 AAIVVIAAI
+17 AAIVATAAI

-37 GADTLGITLGVLLG
+37 GMDTLGITFGVLLG
-51 IGAGVFVLL
+51 IAAGAFVLL
-60 NIRLGK
+60 NIRFGK
-66 VLSAVLYLLLP
+66 ILSAMLYLLLP

-103 LFFYVLYGLLAALT
+103 LFFYVLYGLLTALT
-117 GSVSMGFKL
+117 GSVRMGFRL

-147 PIVPWDLLSLG
+147 PIVPWDLLSFG
-158 TAVSVA
+158 TAASVA

-176 YSILA
+176 YSVLA
-181 FLWMILISSKSTVKL
+181 FIWMILLSSKSTVKL

-209 AVLMGLYVGEIQNS
+209 VALMFLYVGEIQNS

-266 SVEKVE
+266 SVDKVE
-272 ELMQQVEASAE
+272 ALMKQVEADEQGEEDAK
-283 NETEA
+283 NEPETDAQGE
-288 AGTEAAATQ
+288 TVQATQ
-297 VGTDATAETEAAA
+297 AKTNATAETEAPA
-310 VQDKKNA
+310 
-317 AGETKQTDAA
+317 
-327 QTETAATTD
+327 
-336 QSETQQSGSGTS
+336 SS
-348 ATAETTKSTTTGQ
+348 GQ

-369 DEAFSDLSVWGDF
+369 NEAFSDLSVWGDF

-396 QEAVGGEV
+396 QEAVGGEL

-427 FLPKGSVPY
+427 FLPKGSIPY

-465 RSGWDRDTVYENFG
+465 RTGWDRDTVYEKFG

-508 KEQFSIK
+508 REQFSIK

-547 PEVTNKT
+547 PEVTGKT

-574 EELINYFKEQEE
+574 EELIDYFKEQDE

-603 NVIQRICGVTAS
+603 NVIQRICGATTS

-623 GYRVPFMMWSNYGLE
+623 GYRVPFVMWSNYGLE

-669 KNLME
+669 KKLME

-693 YEDDAYSEELND
+693 YEDDAYSGELKD

-719 RDSTF
+719 RDDAF

>member
-1 MKEKKSIF
+1 MNKKKSIF
-9 IWNRKRAA
+9 IWNRKQAA
-17 AAIVVIAAI
+17 AAIVATAAI

-37 GADTLGITLGVLLG
+37 GMDTLGITFGVLLG
-51 IGAGVFVLL
+51 IAAGAFVLL
-60 NIRLGK
+60 NIRFGK
-66 VLSAVLYLLLP
+66 ILSAMLYLLLP
-77 LAVVCALENYTHVI
+77 LAAVCALENYTHVI

-103 LFFYVLYGLLAALT
+103 LFFYVLYGLLTALT
-117 GSVSMGFKL
+117 GSVRMGFRL

-147 PIVPWDLLSLG
+147 PIVPWDLLSFG
-158 TAVSVA
+158 TAASVA

-176 YSILA
+176 YSVLA
-181 FLWMILISSKSTVKL
+181 FIWMILLSSKSTVKL

-209 AVLMGLYVGEIQNS
+209 AALMFLYVGEIQNS

-266 SVEKVE
+266 SVDKVE
-272 ELMQQVEASAE
+272 ALMKQVEADEQGEEDAK
-283 NETEA
+283 NEPETDAQGE
-288 AGTEAAATQ
+288 TVQATQ
-297 VGTDATAETEAAA
+297 GETVQATQGETNATAETEAPA
-310 VQDKKNA
+310 
-317 AGETKQTDAA
+317 
-327 QTETAATTD
+327 
-336 QSETQQSGSGTS
+336 SS
-348 ATAETTKSTTTGQ
+348 GQ

-369 DEAFSDLSVWGDF
+369 NEAFSDLSVWGDF

-396 QEAVGGEV
+396 QEAVGGEL

-427 FLPKGSVPY
+427 FLPKGSIPY

-465 RSGWDRDTVYENFG
+465 RTGWDRDTVYEKFG

-508 KEQFSIK
+508 REQFSIK

-547 PEVTNKT
+547 PEVTGKT

-574 EELINYFKEQEE
+574 EELIDYFKEQDE

-603 NVIQRICGVTAS
+603 NVIQRICGATTS

-623 GYRVPFMMWSNYGLE
+623 GYRVPFVMWSNYGLE

-669 KNLME
+669 KKLME
-674 TLPVINANV
+674 KLPVINANV

-693 YEDDAYSEELND
+693 YEDDAYSGELKD

-719 RDSTF
+719 RDDAF

>member
-1 MKEKKSIF
+1 MNKKKSIF
-9 IWNRKRAA
+9 IWNRKQAA
-17 AAIVVIAAI
+17 AAIVATAAI

-37 GADTLGITLGVLLG
+37 GKDTLGITLGVLLG
-51 IGAGVFVLL
+51 IAAGAFVLL
-60 NIRLGK
+60 DIRFGK
-66 VLSAVLYLLLP
+66 ILSAMLYLLLP

-103 LFFYVLYGLLAALT
+103 LFFYVLYGLLTALT
-117 GSVSMGFKL
+117 GSVRMGFRL

-147 PIVPWDLLSLG
+147 PIVPWDLLSFG
-158 TAVSVA
+158 TAASVA

-176 YSILA
+176 YSVLA
-181 FLWMILISSKSTVKL
+181 FIWMILLSSKSTVRL

-209 AVLMGLYVGEIQNS
+209 AALMFLYVGEIQNS

-266 SVEKVE
+266 SVDKVE
-272 ELMQQVEASAE
+272 ALMKQVEADEQGEEDAK
-283 NETEA
+283 NEPETDAQGE
-288 AGTEAAATQ
+288 TVQATQ
-297 VGTDATAETEAAA
+297 GETVQATQGETNATAETEAPA
-310 VQDKKNA
+310 
-317 AGETKQTDAA
+317 
-327 QTETAATTD
+327 
-336 QSETQQSGSGTS
+336 SS
-348 ATAETTKSTTTGQ
+348 GQ

-369 DEAFSDLSVWGDF
+369 NEAFSDLSVWGDF

-396 QEAVGGEV
+396 QEAVGGEL

-427 FLPKGSVPY
+427 FLPKGSIPY

-465 RSGWDRDTVYENFG
+465 RTGWDRDTVYEKFG

-508 KEQFSIK
+508 REQFSIK

-547 PEVTNKT
+547 PEVTGKT

-574 EELINYFKEQEE
+574 EELIDYFKEQDE

-603 NVIQRICGVTAS
+603 NVIQRICGATTS

-623 GYRVPFMMWSNYGLE
+623 GYRVPFVMWSNYGLE

-669 KNLME
+669 KKLME

-693 YEDDAYSEELND
+693 YEDDAYSGELKD

-719 RDSTF
+719 RDDAF

>member
-1 MKEKKSIF
+1 MNKKKSIF
-9 IWNRKRAA
+9 IWNRKQAA
-17 AAIVVIAAI
+17 AAIVATAAI

-37 GADTLGITLGVLLG
+37 GKDTLGITLGVLLG
-51 IGAGVFVLL
+51 IAAGAFVLL
-60 NIRLGK
+60 DIRFGK
-66 VLSAVLYLLLP
+66 ILSAMLYLLLP

-103 LFFYVLYGLLAALT
+103 LFFYVLYGLLTALT
-117 GSVSMGFKL
+117 GSVRMGFRL

-147 PIVPWDLLSLG
+147 PIVPWDLLSFG
-158 TAVSVA
+158 TAASVA

-176 YSILA
+176 YSVLA
-181 FLWMILISSKSTVKL
+181 FIWMILLSSKSTVRL

-209 AVLMGLYVGEIQNS
+209 AALMFLYVGEIQNS

-266 SVEKVE
+266 SVDKVE
-272 ELMQQVEASAE
+272 ALMKQVEADEQGEEDAK
-283 NETEA
+283 NEPETDAQGE
-288 AGTEAAATQ
+288 TVQATQ
-297 VGTDATAETEAAA
+297 AETVQATQGETVQATQGETVQATQGETNATAETEAPA
-310 VQDKKNA
+310 
-317 AGETKQTDAA
+317 
-327 QTETAATTD
+327 
-336 QSETQQSGSGTS
+336 SS
-348 ATAETTKSTTTGQ
+348 GQ

-369 DEAFSDLSVWGDF
+369 NEAFSDLSVWGDF

-396 QEAVGGEV
+396 QEAVGGEL

-427 FLPKGSVPY
+427 FLPKGSIPY

-446 LASYLKTLG
+446 LAGYLKTLG

-465 RSGWDRDTVYENFG
+465 RTGWDRDTVYEKFG

-508 KEQFSIK
+508 REQFSIK

-547 PEVTNKT
+547 PEVTGKT

-574 EELINYFKEQEE
+574 EELIDYFKEQDE

-603 NVIQRICGVTAS
+603 NVIQRICGATTS

-623 GYRVPFMMWSNYGLE
+623 GYRVPFVMWSNYGLE

-669 KNLME
+669 KKLME

-693 YEDDAYSEELND
+693 YEDDAYSGELKD

-719 RDSTF
+719 RDDAF

>member
-1 MKEKKSIF
+1 MNKKKSIF
-9 IWNRKRAA
+9 IWNRKQAA
-17 AAIVVIAAI
+17 AAIVATAAI

-37 GADTLGITLGVLLG
+37 GMDTLGITFGVLLG
-51 IGAGVFVLL
+51 IAAGAFVLL
-60 NIRLGK
+60 NIRFGK
-66 VLSAVLYLLLP
+66 ILSAMLYLLLP

-103 LFFYVLYGLLAALT
+103 LFFYVLYGLLTALT
-117 GSVSMGFKL
+117 GSVRMGFRL

-147 PIVPWDLLSLG
+147 PIVPWDLLSFG
-158 TAVSVA
+158 TAASVA

-176 YSILA
+176 YSVLA
-181 FLWMILISSKSTVKL
+181 FIWMILLSSKSTVKL

-209 AVLMGLYVGEIQNS
+209 AALMFLYVGEIQNS

-266 SVEKVE
+266 SVDKVE
-272 ELMQQVEASAE
+272 ALMKQVEADEQGEEDAK
-283 NETEA
+283 NEPETDAQGE
-288 AGTEAAATQ
+288 TVQATQ
-297 VGTDATAETEAAA
+297 AKTNATAETEAPA
-310 VQDKKNA
+310 
-317 AGETKQTDAA
+317 
-327 QTETAATTD
+327 
-336 QSETQQSGSGTS
+336 SS
-348 ATAETTKSTTTGQ
+348 GQ

-369 DEAFSDLSVWGDF
+369 NEAFSDLSVWGDF

-396 QEAVGGEV
+396 QEAVGGEL

-427 FLPKGSVPY
+427 FLPKGSIPY

-465 RSGWDRDTVYENFG
+465 RTGWDRDTVYEKFG

-508 KEQFSIK
+508 REQFSIK

-547 PEVTNKT
+547 PEVTGKT

-574 EELINYFKEQEE
+574 EELIDYFKEQDE

-603 NVIQRICGVTAS
+603 NVIQRICGATTS

-623 GYRVPFMMWSNYGLE
+623 GYRVPFVMWSNYGLE

-669 KNLME
+669 KKLME

-693 YEDDAYSEELND
+693 YEDDAYSGELKD

-719 RDSTF
+719 RDDAF

>member
-1 MKEKKSIF
+1 MNKKKSII
-9 IWNRKRAA
+9 IWNRKQAA
-17 AAIVVIAAI
+17 AAIVATAAI

-37 GADTLGITLGVLLG
+37 GKDTLGITLGVLLG
-51 IGAGVFVLL
+51 IAAGAFVLL
-60 NIRLGK
+60 DIRFGK
-66 VLSAVLYLLLP
+66 ILSAMLYLLLP
-77 LAVVCALENYTHVI
+77 LAAVCALENYTHVI

-103 LFFYVLYGLLAALT
+103 LFFYVLYGLLTALT
-117 GSVSMGFKL
+117 GSVRMGFRL

-147 PIVPWDLLSLG
+147 PIVPWDLLSFG
-158 TAVSVA
+158 TAASVA

-176 YSILA
+176 YSVLA
-181 FLWMILISSKSTVKL
+181 FIWMILLSSKSTVKL

-209 AVLMGLYVGEIQNS
+209 AALMFLYVGEIQNS

-266 SVEKVE
+266 SVDKVE
-272 ELMQQVEASAE
+272 ALMKQVEADEQGEEDAK
-283 NETEA
+283 NEPETDAQGE
-288 AGTEAAATQ
+288 TVQATQ
-297 VGTDATAETEAAA
+297 GETVQATQGETVQATQGETNATAETEAPA
-310 VQDKKNA
+310 
-317 AGETKQTDAA
+317 
-327 QTETAATTD
+327 
-336 QSETQQSGSGTS
+336 SS
-348 ATAETTKSTTTGQ
+348 GQ

-369 DEAFSDLSVWGDF
+369 NEAFSDLSVWGDF

-396 QEAVGGEV
+396 QEAVGGEL

-427 FLPKGSVPY
+427 FLPKGSIPY

-465 RSGWDRDTVYENFG
+465 RTGWDRDTVYEKFG

-508 KEQFSIK
+508 REQFSIK

-547 PEVTNKT
+547 PEVTGKT

-574 EELINYFKEQEE
+574 EELIDDFKEQDE

-603 NVIQRICGVTAS
+603 NVIQRICGATTS

-623 GYRVPFMMWSNYGLE
+623 GYRVPFVMWSNYGLE

-669 KNLME
+669 KKLME

-693 YEDDAYSEELND
+693 YEDDAYSGELKD

-719 RDSTF
+719 RDDAF

>member
-1 MKEKKSIF
+1 MNKKKSIF
-9 IWNRKRAA
+9 IWNRKQAA
-17 AAIVVIAAI
+17 AAIVATAAI

-37 GADTLGITLGVLLG
+37 GMDTLGITLGVLLG
-51 IGAGVFVLL
+51 IAAGAFVLL
-60 NIRLGK
+60 NIRFGK
-66 VLSAVLYLLLP
+66 ILSAMLYLLLP

-103 LFFYVLYGLLAALT
+103 LFFYVLYGLLTALT
-117 GSVSMGFKL
+117 GSVRMGFRL

-147 PIVPWDLLSLG
+147 PIVPWDLLSFG
-158 TAVSVA
+158 TAASVA

-176 YSILA
+176 YSVLA
-181 FLWMILISSKSTVKL
+181 FIWMILLSSKSMVRL

-209 AVLMGLYVGEIQNS
+209 AALMFLYVGEIQNS

-266 SVEKVE
+266 SVDKVE
-272 ELMQQVEASAE
+272 ALMKQVEADEQGEEDAK
-283 NETEA
+283 NEPETDAQGE
-288 AGTEAAATQ
+288 TVQATQ
-297 VGTDATAETEAAA
+297 AKTNATAETEAPA
-310 VQDKKNA
+310 
-317 AGETKQTDAA
+317 
-327 QTETAATTD
+327 
-336 QSETQQSGSGTS
+336 SS
-348 ATAETTKSTTTGQ
+348 GQ

-369 DEAFSDLSVWGDF
+369 NEAFSDLSVWGDF

-396 QEAVGGEV
+396 QEAVGGEL

-427 FLPKGSVPY
+427 FLPKGSIPY

-465 RSGWDRDTVYENFG
+465 RTGWDRDTVYEKFG

-490 SPYRL
+490 SPYQL

-508 KEQFSIK
+508 REQFSIK

-547 PEVTNKT
+547 PEVTGKT

-574 EELINYFKEQEE
+574 EELIDYFKEQDE

-603 NVIQRICGVTAS
+603 NVIQRICGATTS

-623 GYRVPFMMWSNYGLE
+623 GYRVPFVMWSNYGLE

-669 KNLME
+669 KKLME

-693 YEDDAYSEELND
+693 YEDDAYSGELKD

-719 RDSTF
+719 RDDAF

>member
-1 MKEKKSIF
+1 MNKKKSIF
-9 IWNRKRAA
+9 IWNRKQAA
-17 AAIVVIAAI
+17 AAIVATAAI

-37 GADTLGITLGVLLG
+37 GMDTLGITLGVLLG
-51 IGAGVFVLL
+51 IAAGAFVLL
-60 NIRLGK
+60 NIRFGK
-66 VLSAVLYLLLP
+66 ILSAMLYLLLP

-103 LFFYVLYGLLAALT
+103 LFFYVLYGLLTALT
-117 GSVSMGFKL
+117 GSVRMGFRL

-147 PIVPWDLLSLG
+147 PIVPWDLLSFG
-158 TAVSVA
+158 TAASVA

-176 YSILA
+176 YSVLA
-181 FLWMILISSKSTVKL
+181 FIWMILLSSKSTVKL

-209 AVLMGLYVGEIQNS
+209 AALMFLYVGEIQNS

-266 SVEKVE
+266 SVDKVE
-272 ELMQQVEASAE
+272 ALMKQVEADEQGEEDAK
-283 NETEA
+283 NEPETDAQGE
-288 AGTEAAATQ
+288 TVQATQ
-297 VGTDATAETEAAA
+297 AETVQATQGETVQATQGETNATAETEAPA
-310 VQDKKNA
+310 
-317 AGETKQTDAA
+317 
-327 QTETAATTD
+327 
-336 QSETQQSGSGTS
+336 SS
-348 ATAETTKSTTTGQ
+348 GQ

-369 DEAFSDLSVWGDF
+369 NEAFSDLSVWGDF

-396 QEAVGGEV
+396 QEAVGGEL

-427 FLPKGSVPY
+427 FLPKGSIPY

-446 LASYLKTLG
+446 LAGYLKTLG

-465 RSGWDRDTVYENFG
+465 RTGWDRDTVYEKFG

-508 KEQFSIK
+508 REQFSIK

-547 PEVTNKT
+547 PEVTGKT

-574 EELINYFKEQEE
+574 EELIDYFKEQDE

-603 NVIQRICGVTAS
+603 NVIQRICGATTS

-623 GYRVPFMMWSNYGLE
+623 GYRVPFVMWSNYGLE

-669 KNLME
+669 KKLME

-693 YEDDAYSEELND
+693 YEDDAYSGELKD

-719 RDSTF
+719 RDDAF

>member
-1 MKEKKSIF
+1 MNKKKSIF
-9 IWNRKRAA
+9 IWNRKQAA
-17 AAIVVIAAI
+17 AAIVATAAI

-37 GADTLGITLGVLLG
+37 GMDTLGITLGVLLG
-51 IGAGVFVLL
+51 IAAGAFVLL
-60 NIRLGK
+60 NIRFGK
-66 VLSAVLYLLLP
+66 ILSAMMYLLLP

-103 LFFYVLYGLLAALT
+103 LFFYVLYGLLTALT
-117 GSVSMGFKL
+117 GSVRMGFRL

-133 FGLTNYFVVSFRGS
+133 FGLTNYVVVSFRGS
-147 PIVPWDLLSLG
+147 PIVPWDLLSFG
-158 TAVSVA
+158 TAASVA

-176 YSILA
+176 YSVLA
-181 FLWMILISSKSTVKL
+181 FIWMILLSSKSTVRL

-209 AVLMGLYVGEIQNS
+209 AALMFLYVGEIQNS

-266 SVEKVE
+266 SVDKVE
-272 ELMQQVEASAE
+272 ALMKQVEE
-283 NETEA
+283 NAKNEPETDAQGE
-288 AGTEAAATQ
+288 TVQATQ
-297 VGTDATAETEAAA
+297 GETVQATQAETNATAETEAPA
-310 VQDKKNA
+310 
-317 AGETKQTDAA
+317 
-327 QTETAATTD
+327 
-336 QSETQQSGSGTS
+336 SS
-348 ATAETTKSTTTGQ
+348 GQ

-369 DEAFSDLSVWGDF
+369 NEAFSDLSVWGDF

-396 QEAVGGEV
+396 QEAVGGEL

-427 FLPKGSVPY
+427 FLPKGSIPY

-465 RSGWDRDTVYENFG
+465 RTGWDRDTVYEKFG

-508 KEQFSIK
+508 REQFSIK

-547 PEVTNKT
+547 PEVTGKT

-574 EELINYFKEQEE
+574 EELIDYFKEQDE

-603 NVIQRICGVTAS
+603 NVIQRICGATTS

-623 GYRVPFMMWSNYGLE
+623 GYRVPFVMWSNYGLE

-669 KNLME
+669 KKLME

-693 YEDDAYSEELND
+693 YEDDAYSGELKD

-719 RDSTF
+719 RDDAF

>member
-1 MKEKKSIF
+1 MNKKKSIF
-9 IWNRKRAA
+9 IWNRKQAA
-17 AAIVVIAAI
+17 AAIVATAAI

-37 GADTLGITLGVLLG
+37 GIDTLGITFGVLLG
-51 IGAGVFVLL
+51 IAAGAFVLL
-60 NIRLGK
+60 NIRFGK
-66 VLSAVLYLLLP
+66 ILSAMLYLLLP
-77 LAVVCALENYTHVI
+77 LEVVCALENYTHVI

-103 LFFYVLYGLLAALT
+103 LFFYVLYGLLTALT
-117 GSVSMGFKL
+117 GSVRMGFRL

-147 PIVPWDLLSLG
+147 PIVPWDLLSFG
-158 TAVSVA
+158 TAASVA

-176 YSILA
+176 YSVLA
-181 FLWMILISSKSTVKL
+181 FIWMILLSSKSTVRL

-209 AVLMGLYVGEIQNS
+209 AALMFLYVGEIQNS

-266 SVEKVE
+266 SVDKVE
-272 ELMQQVEASAE
+272 ALMKQVEE
-283 NETEA
+283 NAKNEPETDAQGEIVQ
-288 AGTEAAATQ
+288 ATQ
-297 VGTDATAETEAAA
+297 GETVQATQAETNATAETEAPA
-310 VQDKKNA
+310 
-317 AGETKQTDAA
+317 
-327 QTETAATTD
+327 
-336 QSETQQSGSGTS
+336 SS
-348 ATAETTKSTTTGQ
+348 GQ

-369 DEAFSDLSVWGDF
+369 NEAFSDLSVWGDF

-396 QEAVGGEV
+396 QEAVGGEL

-427 FLPKGSVPY
+427 FLPKGSIPY

-465 RSGWDRDTVYENFG
+465 RTGWDRDTVYEKFG

-508 KEQFSIK
+508 REQFSIK

-547 PEVTNKT
+547 PEVTDKT

-574 EELINYFKEQEE
+574 EELIDYFKEQDE

-603 NVIQRICGVTAS
+603 NVIQRICGATTS

-623 GYRVPFMMWSNYGLE
+623 GYRVPFVMWSNYGLE

-669 KNLME
+669 KKLME

-693 YEDDAYSEELND
+693 YEDDAYSGELKD

-719 RDSTF
+719 RDDAF